1 MKASIQNLIKEIKA
15 VIFQKKE
22 LEFRDMSQV
31 KALLALMTNHDST
44 SDVEQK
50 VKKIV
55 RNEESPS
62 SRELSI
68 DPLMEKINR

>member
-1 MKASIQNLIKEIKA
+1 MKASIQNLIKEIKS

-44 SDVEQK
+44 SDVEQQ

-55 RNEESPS
+55 RNEESTS